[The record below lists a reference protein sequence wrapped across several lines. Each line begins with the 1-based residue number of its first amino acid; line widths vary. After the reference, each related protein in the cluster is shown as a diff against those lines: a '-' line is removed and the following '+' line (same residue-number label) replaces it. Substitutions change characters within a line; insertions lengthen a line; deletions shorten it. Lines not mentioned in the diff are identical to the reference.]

1 MIPGVLFGLCW
12 CCDFF
17 ARAICRG
24 PLGWK
29 FLIEKSQLRWFPNF
43 SRPWCST
50 TRRMWW
56 GQPYHPLKSVRRD
69 IFVFDLR
76 YLRKQEPQ
84 EGVFKMILRIIWET
98 KIRIHNEFDCMEIE
112 FGFIRSL
119 PLKCCH
125 SPPVSGSGVYGI
137 TRLPSMG
144 NDGSQDTS
152 DPKKVVLDMRSEH
165 FVEALPLWLGPPK
178 RDVRDLRIYCSDVW
192 RDNVTAPKDP

>member
-98 KIRIHNEFDCMEIE
+98 KIGIHNEFDCMEIE

-125 SPPVSGSGVYGI
+125 SPLSVGVGFTESPVFRRWETMGRRIPVIPRKWSWTCAVNTSLKPCRFGLDHQNETSGIYGS
-137 TRLPSMG
+137 T
-144 NDGSQDTS
+144 
-152 DPKKVVLDMRSEH
+152 VVMSR
-165 FVEALPLWLGPPK
+165 G
-178 RDVRDLRIYCSDVW
+178 
-192 RDNVTAPKDP
+192 TM